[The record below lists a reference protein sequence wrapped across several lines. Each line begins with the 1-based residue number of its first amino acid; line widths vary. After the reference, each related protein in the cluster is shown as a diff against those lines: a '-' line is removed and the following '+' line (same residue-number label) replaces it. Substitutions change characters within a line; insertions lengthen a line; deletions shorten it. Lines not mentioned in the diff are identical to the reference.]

1 MAELSVNPQQWE
13 RGPKIVAVGGGT
25 GLSTMLRGLKK
36 YTKNLTAVVTVA
48 DDGGGSGMLRRDMG
62 MPPPGD
68 IRHCMEALANTE
80 PIMQKLLTYRF
91 TEGSLAGQSFGN
103 LILAALNGVTGSFE
117 EAVSQMSQ
125 VLAITGQAADLLLRL
140 DNGDAALLYLHLLRR
155 GTVNDLNWPQPRL
168 SAALSLL
175 RGQGL
180 APQEV
185 PEADPPAPEAPPPE
199 YALEDL
205 NAALN
210 DKASSFPALCDE
222 VERRLGKK
230 LSANDLRV
238 LYTLFDH
245 LALPAEVILMLVG
258 WCTEEMERKYGP
270 GRKPFLSQIRREG
283 FAWARRGID
292 TMERAE
298 AHIQRLTQLR
308 SREGEVLRL
317 LDIPARPLV
326 EREKTY
332 IAAWDDMGFD
342 DEAIRMAYEKT
353 VLKKRSMDW
362 GYMNGILRRWHEKG
376 LHTAA
381 AIQAGDRDPRP
392 LEKLVRAFNRQ
403 EVFQLNGPDYVRS
416 KGQVSDLLRPWYQ
429 KKSLTLSHEV
439 PLDESLYSPDFASR
453 VTEDLKTLLPFYRYF
468 AALCAAAE

>member
-1 MAELSVNPQQWE
+1 MA
-13 RGPKIVAVGGGT
+13 
-25 GLSTMLRGLKK
+25 
-36 YTKNLTAVVTVA
+36 
-48 DDGGGSGMLRRDMG
+48 
-62 MPPPGD
+62 
-68 IRHCMEALANTE
+68 
-80 PIMQKLLTYRF
+80 KLLIPG
-91 TEGSLAGQSFGN
+91 E
-103 LILAALNGVTGSFE
+103 
-117 EAVSQMSQ
+117 

-205 NAALN
+205 NAALH
-210 DKASSFPALCDE
+210 DQASSFPALCDE

-342 DEAIRMAYEKT
+342 NEAIRMAYEKT
-353 VLKKRSMDW
+353 VLKKQSMDW
-362 GYMNGILRRWHEKG
+362 GYMNGILRRWHQKG

-392 LEKLVRAFNRQ
+392 VRAGGGPQPPQPAAQ
-403 EVFQLNGPDYVRS
+403 EQQAR
-416 KGQVSDLLRPWYQ
+416 
-429 KKSLTLSHEV
+429 
-439 PLDESLYSPDFASR
+439 
-453 VTEDLKTLLPFYRYF
+453 EDMDRMRRLMEQMKR
-468 AALCAAAE
+468 EGG